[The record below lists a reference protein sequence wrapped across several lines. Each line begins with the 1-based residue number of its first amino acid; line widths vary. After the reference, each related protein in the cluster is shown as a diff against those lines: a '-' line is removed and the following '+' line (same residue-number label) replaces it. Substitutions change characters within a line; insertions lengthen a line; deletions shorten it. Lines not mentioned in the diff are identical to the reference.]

1 MAELKF
7 NNSNRLSQAYIVS
20 APSEQERLR
29 AARRIAAAAVC
40 NAPGDRPCG
49 ACRHCRKAE
58 SGIHPDISGIR
69 RLIDEKTGKSK
80 KELAVDQIRQMA
92 ADASI
97 LPNEAACKVYIIEEA
112 EYMNSSAQNAALKI
126 LEEPPAWVVFV
137 LCVPGASVLLPTVR
151 SRCAELSL
159 NVQAEGDNE
168 AVLKLAKGFVK
179 AAATGDRAKML
190 EWCTANE
197 AMDTRQA
204 AEFFDYLYQYLAD
217 MLCGRKGDEGMDKQR
232 LTALVELSS
241 LCREYLRLNTGVK
254 HIFGLLAVK
263 APEAGRNKRTDN

>member
-1 MAELKF
+1 MAQLKF

-20 APSEQERLR
+20 APSEHERLR

-40 NAPGDRPCG
+40 DAQGDRPCG
-49 ACRHCRKAE
+49 LCRNCRKAE

-69 RLIDEKTGKSK
+69 RLVDEKTGKPK
-80 KELAVDQIRQMA
+80 RDLAVDQIRQMA

-97 LPNEAACKVYIIEEA
+97 LPNEAAFKVYIIEEA
-112 EYMNSSAQNAALKI
+112 EYMNDNAQNAALKI

-137 LCVPGASVLLPTVR
+137 LCVPGASSLLPTVR

-159 NVQAEGDNE
+159 NSGEDVGSE
-168 AVLKLAKGFVK
+168 AALKAVKGFVK
-179 AAATGDRAKML
+179 AAAAADRAKML
-190 EWCTANE
+190 AWCSANE
-197 AMDTRQA
+197 GMDTRQA
-204 AEFFDYLYQYLAD
+204 VEFFDCMYQYLAD
-217 MLCGRKGDEGMDKQR
+217 MLCGRRDNEGMDKRR
-232 LTALVELSS
+232 LTALVELCS